1 MRTFLTCIPCIV
13 RQTLEA
19 VQLVTD
25 SEQIQHRA
33 LRDVLRLLAEA
44 DLEQSP
50 PHIVQM
56 AQRRVRAVVGVE
68 DPYRRAKD
76 RLLELA
82 LGMYPTLADYVR
94 LASEPLDVALR
105 LAIAG
110 NVIDMGIRT
119 DIDERA
125 LRDAI
130 SHALKSPVSGEVHE
144 LADAVAGAGDIL
156 YLADNASEL
165 VFYLVLIEQLPPG
178 GVTVA
183 VRGGPVLND
192 ATKQDADAAGLTG
205 LVDVIDNGSD
215 APGTI
220 LEDCSPEFRERF
232 DRADVVIAK
241 GQGNYETLCDV
252 DRDVF
257 FALKVKC
264 PLIAKSIGS
273 HVGDLVLRWR
283 GPGLVAESATAVV
296 SRSSAEKETIEVTPD
311 GVAKKE

>member
-1 MRTFLTCIPCIV
+1 MRTSLTCIPCIV
-13 RQTLEA
+13 RQTLA
-19 VQLVTD
+19 AIRFSTGNA
-25 SEQIQHRA
+25 QIQHRA

-44 DLEQSP
+44 DLTQSP
-50 PHIVQM
+50 PHIVQIV
-56 AQRRVRAVVGVE
+56 QRQVRAAVGVE
-68 DPYRRAKD
+68 DPYRWAKD
-76 RLLELA
+76 RLMELA
-82 LGMYPTLADYVR
+82 LGLYPTLASHVR
-94 LASEPLDVALR
+94 MAPEPFDAALR

-110 NVIDMGIRT
+110 NVIDMGVNA
-119 DIDERA
+119 DIDERTVH
-125 LRDAI
+125 DAI
-130 SHALKSPVSGEVHE
+130 SHALESPVSGEVHE
-144 LADAVAGAGDIL
+144 LADAVASAGDIL

-165 VFYLVLIEQLPPG
+165 VFDRILIEQLAPD

-192 ATKQDADAAGLTG
+192 ATKQDAAAAGLAG

-264 PLIAKSIGS
+264 PLIAKRIGS
-273 HVGDLVLRWR
+273 NVGDLVLRWR
-283 GPGLVAESATAVV
+283 GPELGAESATAVAG
-296 SRSSAEKETIEVTPD
+296 RSSAEKETIEVTPD
-311 GVAKKE
+311 GAAEKE